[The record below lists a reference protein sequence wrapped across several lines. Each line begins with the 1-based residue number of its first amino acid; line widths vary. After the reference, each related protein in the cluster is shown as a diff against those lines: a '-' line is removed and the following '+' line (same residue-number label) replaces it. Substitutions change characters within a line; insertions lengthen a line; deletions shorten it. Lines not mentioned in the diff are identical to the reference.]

1 MGGFG
6 NRLGAA
12 IVLAFALQISTAF
25 AALSGGCQGP
35 WFAPLDFIVCNDR
48 EIAALNAENADLY
61 RRSLAN
67 SELPARR
74 ILQTEQRA
82 WQQGIANR
90 CQLPT
95 IVEATD
101 ALRARPCVVDQYL
114 ARIEKLAKTSGSS
127 REMLR
132 SRPLQL
138 APAYSYFTIV
148 TTRETPADAIIE
160 WERLRKDFPFE
171 SFDLYPPYA
180 SSTSWMVVS
189 ASYVNEAQAHRAR
202 EAARALAISPSP
214 AVWRIPEP
222 GASAPAWTA
231 CQPSPF
237 AIGKMTCGNQEI
249 DIRAKDIASA
259 NDYLRD
265 RLNDRPADI
274 NTGTSFFTVVASL
287 GSKPEAQRQ
296 LNRLM
301 RQFPAQQFS
310 LYPPYLDKTQW
321 MIVVAS
327 YTDDA
332 HASQTLALAQWL
344 GISQDAYLWQIPQPF
359 DVPKTW
365 VPEDIQ
371 HVVLSCL
378 AHGATSIL
386 EMFNCSGSV
395 LTPPL
400 LRTCIQDGVCE
411 LNMTPIAAA
420 QYLASQNL
428 SWNAPLVVQAKLPDL
443 DQVKACQ
450 ADHVGDEKAYIDC
463 ALKTAVGSDP
473 VSACPSK
480 KNDAKALAICVM
492 QAAGQDAD
500 RLDCLISNRRG
511 DPTACLDESSAQN
524 WVKAKDCLARYSQPF
539 DAISSCIS
547 PGIDPAITQVGACLT
562 KEPTNG
568 LKCASLLPGAAD
580 TVELVSCLGKASTG
594 PAALLGCA
602 GAANLKLDTAL
613 NECLQKA
620 TTDAQQWIT
629 SCLPNPPTAQLSCF
643 TRFSG
648 HNDDVLT
655 CLASADS
662 RTRDALAAIRCVSS
676 GKEPSDLLASCT
688 EGFVKDPK
696 ARQALACAAK
706 SNGDMG
712 TLAGC
717 AAAPFLGGDQG
728 RLLTCAAQSQSYAG
742 FALCAAGPKM
752 NPEWMVAA
760 QCAASSGGV
769 PVTAAACTAGWLTL
783 NELSKCFSK
792 GIGGSGCFGPDN
804 TIAKAINNAVNDL
817 TKGPGPN
824 NEVVKALKSVGIE
837 VRDVSFRTP
846 LGGHDAFLPK
856 AGRDFDEA
864 KNKAGKWFAKT
875 FGW

>member
-1 MGGFG
+1 
-6 NRLGAA
+6 
-12 IVLAFALQISTAF
+12 
-25 AALSGGCQGP
+25 
-35 WFAPLDFIVCNDR
+35 
-48 EIAALNAENADLY
+48 
-61 RRSLAN
+61 
-67 SELPARR
+67 
-74 ILQTEQRA
+74 
-82 WQQGIANR
+82 
-90 CQLPT
+90 
-95 IVEATD
+95 
-101 ALRARPCVVDQYL
+101 
-114 ARIEKLAKTSGSS
+114 
-127 REMLR
+127 
-132 SRPLQL
+132 
-138 APAYSYFTIV
+138 
-148 TTRETPADAIIE
+148 
-160 WERLRKDFPFE
+160 
-171 SFDLYPPYA
+171 
-180 SSTSWMVVS
+180 
-189 ASYVNEAQAHRAR
+189 
-202 EAARALAISPSP
+202 
-214 AVWRIPEP
+214 
-222 GASAPAWTA
+222 
-231 CQPSPF
+231 
-237 AIGKMTCGNQEI
+237 MTCGNQEI
-249 DIRAKDIASA
+249 DIRAKDVASA

-274 NTGTSFFTVVASL
+274 TTGTSFFTVVASV

-327 YTDDA
+327 YSDNA

-344 GISQDAYLWQIPQPF
+344 GISQDTYVWQIPQPF

-400 LRTCIQDGVCE
+400 LRTCIQNGVCE

-428 SWNAPLVVQAKLPDL
+428 SWNAPLIVQAKLPDL

-450 ADHVGDEKAYIDC
+450 ADHVGDEKGYVDC

-473 VSACPSK
+473 VSACASK
-480 KNDAKALAICVM
+480 QNDAKALAICVM
-492 QAAGQDAD
+492 QAAGQDVG
-500 RLDCLISNRRG
+500 RLDCLISNHRG
-511 DPTACLDESSAQN
+511 DPTACLDDSSAQN
-524 WVKAKDCLARYSQPF
+524 WAKAKDCLTRHSRPF

-547 PGIDPAITQVGACLT
+547 QGIDPAITQVGACLT

-620 TTDAQQWIT
+620 TADAQQ
-629 SCLPNPPTAQLSCF
+629 L
-643 TRFSG
+643 
-648 HNDDVLT
+648 
-655 CLASADS
+655 
-662 RTRDALAAIRCVSS
+662 
-676 GKEPSDLLASCT
+676 
-688 EGFVKDPK
+688 
-696 ARQALACAAK
+696 
-706 SNGDMG
+706 G

-752 NPEWMVAA
+752 NPEWMIAA

-783 NELSKCFSK
+783 NELSKCFSQ

-804 TIAKAINNAVNDL
+804 TIVKAINNAVNDL

-824 NEVVKALKSVGIE
+824 NEVVKDLKSVGIE